1 MFISNIKID
10 GFKNLSDIDINT
22 DKRINVICG
31 DNAQGKTNLIEA
43 IWLCSGLR
51 SFRYSKDKDLI
62 NLNSQRFNIEISFEN
77 SFRKQ
82 KIEYSLAKSNLKDKQ
97 IKLNGVPL
105 KNPSDLFG
113 ILNCVVFTPEDLSIS
128 KGSPDNRRKFLDICA
143 SQIKNSYR
151 KVLNQYD
158 EILTQRNFLLKNINI
173 GKSTVEELDVWDEQL
188 SRLGS
193 YISVLRYTYTKKL
206 NIFAGKLYNE
216 ISQGKEKLEICYYS
230 SVFESLEKRTDY
242 KGEMADEYLEK
253 LKKSR
258 QEDLKTGFTTIGVQR
273 DDLISNI
280 NGLNCREFGS
290 QGQCRSVALIFKIAQ
305 AYILFEETKESPC
318 ILLDDVLSELDNKRQ
333 DFVLSRISDMQV
345 FITCCED
352 INLNKNI
359 GKTFYIMSGKVINKL
374 KY

>member
-10 GFKNLSDIDINT
+10 GFKNLSSIDINA
-22 DKRINVICG
+22 DKKINVICG

-51 SFRYSKDKDLI
+51 SFRNSKDKDLI

-77 SFRKQ
+77 NFRKQ
-82 KIEYSLAKSNLKDKQ
+82 KIEYNLAKLNLKDKQ

-105 KNPSDLFG
+105 KSPSDLFG
-113 ILNCVVFTPEDLSIS
+113 NLNCVVFTPEDLSLS
-128 KGSPDNRRKFLDICA
+128 KGSPENRRKFLDICA

-158 EILTQRNFLLKNINI
+158 EILTQRNFLLKNINL

-206 NIFAGKLYNE
+206 NIFAGRLYDE
-216 ISQGKEKLEICYYS
+216 ISQGKEKLEVFYES
-230 SVFESLEKRTDY
+230 SVFKNLENRTDY
-242 KGEMADEYLEK
+242 NGEMADEYLEK

-258 QEDLKTGFTTIGVQR
+258 QEDLKIGFTTIGVQR

-318 ILLDDVLSELDNKRQ
+318 ILLDDVLSELDGKRQ
-333 DFVLSRISDMQV
+333 EFVLSRISDMQV

-359 GKTFYIMSGKVINKL
+359 GKTFYINGGKVINK
-374 KY
+374 

>member
-10 GFKNLSDIDINT
+10 GFKNLFSVNIDA
-22 DKRINVICG
+22 DKSINVIYG

-43 IWLCSGLR
+43 VWLCSGLR
-51 SFRYSKDKDLI
+51 SFRFSKDKDLI
-62 NLNSQRFNIEISFEN
+62 NLDSQRFNIEIEFQN
-77 SFRKQ
+77 NFRKQ
-82 KIEYSLAKSNLKDKQ
+82 KIEYSLAKTNLKDKQ

-105 KNPSDLFG
+105 KSPSDLFG
-113 ILNCVVFTPEDLSIS
+113 NLNCVVFTPEDLSIS

-151 KVLNQYD
+151 KVLSQYD
-158 EILTQRNFLLKNINI
+158 EILMQRNFLLKNINL
-173 GKSTVEELDVWDEQL
+173 GKSTIQELDVWDEQL

-216 ISQGKEKLEICYYS
+216 ISHGKEKLEIYYDS
-230 SVFESLEKRTDY
+230 SVFETLENRSDY
-242 KGEMADEYLEK
+242 NGEMASEYLSK

-258 QEDLKTGFTTIGVQR
+258 EEDLRAGYTTIGVQR

-290 QGQCRSVALIFKIAQ
+290 QGQCRSVALVFKIAQ
-305 AYILFEETKESPC
+305 AYILFEETKEAPC

-333 DFVLSRISDMQV
+333 EFVLSRISDMQV

-352 INLNKNI
+352 INLNKNK
-359 GKTFYIMSGKVINKL
+359 GKTFNIKNGKVINN
-374 KY
+374 

>member
-1 MFISNIKID
+1 MFISNLKID
-10 GFKNLSDIDINT
+10 GFKNLSSVNIDT
-22 DKRINVICG
+22 DKMINVICG

-51 SFRYSKDKDLI
+51 SFRNSKDKDLI
-62 NLNSQRFNIEISFEN
+62 NLNSQNFNIDISFEN

-82 KIEYSLAKSNLKDKQ
+82 KIEYKLSKLNLKDKH
-97 IKLNGVPL
+97 IKLNGVSL

-113 ILNCVVFTPEDLSIS
+113 NLCCVVFTPEDLFIS
-128 KGSPDNRRKFLDICA
+128 KGSPENRRKFIDICA

-151 KVLNQYD
+151 KVLSQYD
-158 EILTQRNFLLKNINI
+158 EILTQRNFLLKNIGL
-173 GKSTVEELDVWDEQL
+173 GKSSDSELDVWDEQM

-193 YISVLRYTYTKKL
+193 YISVIRYAYTKKL

-216 ISQGKEKLEICYYS
+216 ISQGKEKLDIFYDS
-230 SVFESLEKRTDY
+230 SVFDSLENRSDY
-242 KGEMADEYLEK
+242 NGEMASEYLSK

-258 QEDLKTGFTTIGVQR
+258 QEDIRAGFTTLGVQR
-273 DDLISNI
+273 DDLISKI

-318 ILLDDVLSELDNKRQ
+318 ILLDDVLSELDPKRQ
-333 DFVLSRISDMQV
+333 EFVLSRISDMQV

-352 INLNKNI
+352 IKLNVNK
-359 GKTFYIMSGKVINKL
+359 GKTFYIKGGRIQ
-374 KY
+374 

>member
-10 GFKNLSDIDINT
+10 GFKNLSSIDIKA

-43 IWLCSGLR
+43 IWLCSGLK
-51 SFRYSKDKDLI
+51 SFRNSKDKDLI
-62 NLNSQRFNIEISFEN
+62 NLNEQSFHIELSFEN
-77 SFRKQ
+77 NFRNQ
-82 KIEYSLAKSNLKDKQ
+82 KIEYNLAKLNLKDKQ

-105 KNPSDLFG
+105 KNHSDLFG
-113 ILNCVVFTPEDLSIS
+113 NLNCVIFTPEDLSLS
-128 KGSPDNRRKFLDICA
+128 KGSPENRRKFLDICA

-151 KVLNQYD
+151 KVLNKYD
-158 EILTQRNFLLKNINI
+158 EILIQRNFLLKNINL

-206 NIFAGKLYNE
+206 NIFAGRLYDE
-216 ISQGKEKLEICYYS
+216 ISQGKEKLEVLYES
-230 SVFESLEKRTDY
+230 SVFKNLENRTDY
-242 KGEMADEYLEK
+242 NGEMADEYLEK

-258 QEDLKTGFTTIGVQR
+258 QEDLKIGFTSIGVQR

-333 DFVLSRISDMQV
+333 DFVLSRISDMQI

-359 GKTFYIMSGKVINKL
+359 GKTFYINDGKVINK
-374 KY
+374 